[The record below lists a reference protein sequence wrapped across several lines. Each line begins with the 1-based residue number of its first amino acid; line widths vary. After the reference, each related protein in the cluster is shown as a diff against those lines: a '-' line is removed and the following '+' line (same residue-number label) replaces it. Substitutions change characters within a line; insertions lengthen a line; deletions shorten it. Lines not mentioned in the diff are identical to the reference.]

1 MKANQQ
7 ISQYEQAQAKM
18 SEESLNRRQ
27 FSLNES
33 FKLKEQSAFKKMR
46 QVSEL
51 ESEIG
56 TKNDQIRQV

>member
-7 ISQYEQAQAKM
+7 ISQYEQAQAKL

-56 TKNDQIRQV
+56 TKNDQIKQV

>member
-7 ISQYEQAQAKM
+7 ISQYEQAQAKI

-56 TKNDQIRQV
+56 TKNDQIKQV